1 MNEEK
6 EIERKEVILI
16 EKEKKY
22 TVFDWQ
28 ENEVKRYVTNKRQFQ
43 KYKAVKFY
51 KGNGAINFLGKRN
64 KKFKGIIEEKVNKD
78 E

>member
-6 EIERKEVILI
+6 EIEKKEVILV

-22 TVFDWQ
+22 TVFDWK

-64 KKFKGIIEEKVNKD
+64 KKFKGIVEEKVKD
-78 E
+78 G